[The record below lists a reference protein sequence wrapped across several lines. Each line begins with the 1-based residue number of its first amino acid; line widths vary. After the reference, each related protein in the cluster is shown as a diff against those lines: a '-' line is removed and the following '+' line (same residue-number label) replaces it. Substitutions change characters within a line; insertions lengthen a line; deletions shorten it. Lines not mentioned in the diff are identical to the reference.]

1 MTLNTSQEK
10 LPASGYSPNAGFW
23 IRIIREQL
31 DTYRTELT
39 HSAILDA
46 LNPQPGETI
55 VDAGCGE
62 GWLSR
67 ASAQQGAQ
75 VVGVDLCP
83 EFIEAARS
91 ASDGEVN
98 APTYKLGDVRNLPV
112 AERFADAVVINH
124 VLNDI
129 PDPDAAIKEFARVL
143 RDNGRLVI
151 LLLHPCFYT
160 AQAERVEHA
169 PPFRAGEYFGQR
181 IVRQPFKIAGITS
194 PAETVTYV
202 YPLEFY
208 FSALTDAGFAVTR
221 LSEPHP
227 SPELIEANPW
237 WKDNFRRALFLL
249 ITAQLNGT
257 PSWPGAR

>member
-1 MTLNTSQEK
+1 MTLNSRKE
-10 LPASGYSPNAGFW
+10 LAASGYSPNAEFW
-23 IRIIREQL
+23 IDVIREQR

-39 HSAILDA
+39 HKAILDA
-46 LNPQPGETI
+46 LDPQRDERI
-55 VDAGCGE
+55 IDAGCGE

-67 ASAQQGAQ
+67 ACADRGAQ
-75 VVGVDLCP
+75 VAGVDLCP
-83 EFIEAARS
+83 EFIESARA
-91 ASDGEVN
+91 ASDGQVN
-98 APTYKLGDVRNLPV
+98 APSYELGDVRNLPLPDK
-112 AERFADAVVINH
+112 FADVVVSNH

-143 RDNGRLVI
+143 RGSGRVVM

-181 IVRQPFKIAGITS
+181 VVRQPFKIAGITS
-194 PAETVTYV
+194 PADTVSYV

-208 FSALTDAGFAVTR
+208 FSALTKAGFTVTT

-227 SPELIEANPW
+227 SPELIQANPW

-249 ITAQLNGT
+249 ITARLT
-257 PSWPGAR
+257 AGAP

>member
-1 MTLNTSQEK
+1 MTLNTGRKQ
-10 LPASGYSPNAGFW
+10 LPESGYSPNAEFW
-23 IRIIREQL
+23 IHVIRERL
-31 DTYRTELT
+31 DIYRTELT
-39 HSAILDA
+39 HHAILGA
-46 LNPQPGETI
+46 LDPQPGETI

-67 ASAQQGAQ
+67 ASAQKGAD

-91 ASDGEVN
+91 ASNGQVN
-98 APTYKLGDVRNLPV
+98 HPSYELGDVRDLPV
-112 AERFADAVVINH
+112 ADKFADVVVSNH

-129 PDPDAAIKEFARVL
+129 PDPDTAIKEFARVL
-143 RDNGRLVI
+143 RDHGRLVI

-169 PPFRAGEYFGQR
+169 QPFLAGEYFNQR

-208 FSALTDAGFAVTR
+208 FSALTQAGFAVTK

-237 WKDNFRRALFLL
+237 WKDNFRRPLFLL
-249 ITAQLNGT
+249 ITAQLDGT
-257 PSWPGAR
+257 QS